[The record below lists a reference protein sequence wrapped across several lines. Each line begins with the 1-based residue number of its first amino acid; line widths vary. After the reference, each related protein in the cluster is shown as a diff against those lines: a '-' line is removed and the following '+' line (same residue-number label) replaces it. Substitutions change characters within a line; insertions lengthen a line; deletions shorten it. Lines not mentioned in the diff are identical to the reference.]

1 MILKIL
7 FGEQTVSLNVEESFL
22 NQAAGF
28 FTKMDEDMD
37 RGWQMGR
44 DWIEKPDFHQRLVIA
59 ADKLLTALENND
71 KNLGIMMAGYIHSRA
86 PKVTVIEMDI
96 TGELGHEFVEQEQ
109 EGAMPFAATPQQPAT
124 TPAPAA
130 GNGPMNKITAMQQ
143 AGKEV
148 SRVFKAGKQ
157 YKFSLFNPDTGAWEE
172 SPAIASKEEAE
183 KLREFAF
190 KKRFDQLTGA

>member
-1 MILKIL
+1 M
-7 FGEQTVSLNVEESFL
+7 

-71 KNLGIMMAGYIHSRA
+71 KNLGMMMAGYIHSRA
-86 PKVTVIEMDI
+86 PKVTVVEMDI
-96 TGELGHEFVEQEQ
+96 TGELGHDFIEQQQEQ
-109 EGAMPFAATPQQPAT
+109 EMPFAVQQQT
-124 TPAPAA
+124 APAA
-130 GNGPMNKITAMQQ
+130 NPTTAGSGAMNKISAMQQ